1 MPQGFTPRVKEPEER
16 SGPAWW
22 YVFRERDLLVQT
34 TGAAAAIPFGDDL
47 SLLGLTPLRRQY
59 LGTLND
65 ADCFAV
71 EVAHE
76 TEPPE
81 EMGFAGLRAL
91 YGRLPDD
98 HFFIAGRAVQVIAW
112 DRTHR
117 FCGQCGARTVYHA
130 VDRATQCPQCGL
142 INYPRIAPAVIVA
155 VERGDEILLARSPHF
170 PAAFFSVLAG
180 FVEAGESLEETVRRE
195 IREEVSIAV
204 DDIRYF
210 GSQSWPFP
218 HSLMLGFIARY
229 AGGDIVIDPAEVA
242 EAGWFR
248 WDDLPRIPPRLSI
261 ARQLIDAFVAK
272 HGGQTGDEPQRHSG
286 HRGPQSGK

>member
-1 MPQGFTPRVKEPEER
+1 MPHGFTPRVQEPEER

-22 YVFRERDLLVQT
+22 YIFRGSDLLVQT
-34 TGAAAAIPFGDDL
+34 SGAAATLPFAAEVAA
-47 SLLGLTPLRRQY
+47 LGLAPLRRQY
-59 LGTLND
+59 LGTLDD

-71 EVAHE
+71 EVARE
-76 TEPPE
+76 AQPPAGMAFE
-81 EMGFAGLRAL
+81 GLRAL

-98 HFFIAGRAVQVIAW
+98 HFSLAGRAVQIVAW
-112 DRTHR
+112 DRTHQ

-130 VDRATQCPQCGL
+130 VDRATQCPECGL

-155 VERGDEILLARSPHF
+155 VERDDAILLARSPHF

-180 FVEAGESLEETVRRE
+180 FVEAGESLEETIRRE
-195 IREEVSIAV
+195 IREEVGITV

-218 HSLMLGFIARY
+218 NSLMLGFTARHT
-229 AGGDIVIDPAEVA
+229 GGEIVIDPAEVA

-248 WDDLPRIPPRLSI
+248 WDALPRIPPRLSI

-272 HGGQTGDEPQRHSG
+272 HGGDKPGT
-286 HRGPQSGK
+286 